1 METKIQIPGMPR
13 PIEMH
18 AHDPMRYVGDML
30 AWIHQA
36 VASESELM
44 HNVIEGK
51 KKMAGKMT
59 VRNTIERDWASPS
72 CYFYRG
78 GGYV

>member
-51 KKMAGKMT
+51 KKWREK
-59 VRNTIERDWASPS
+59 
-72 CYFYRG
+72 
-78 GGYV
+78 